1 MKDTLKPGV
10 THTLT
15 FIVPESKTV
24 PFLYPEAPGFTAMP
38 KVFATGYMVGL
49 FEWACIELL
58 KPHLDA
64 GEGSLGVHVD
74 FSHDA
79 ATPPG
84 LTVTVTATC
93 TRVEGRSVEFDVAGH
108 DGVDR
113 IGGGHHRRAI
123 VRWDR
128 FNERLTQKREKALGR
143 G

>member
-1 MKDTLKPGV
+1 MKDTLKPGL

-15 FIVPESKTV
+15 FTVPENRTV
-24 PFLYPEAPGFTAMP
+24 PFLYPEAPGFTVMP

-58 KPHLDA
+58 KPHLEP
-64 GEGSLGVHVD
+64 GEGSLGVHVN

-84 LTVTVTATC
+84 LTITVTATC
-93 TRVEGRSVEFDVAGH
+93 TKVEGRSVEFDVIGH

-113 IGGGHHRRAI
+113 IGGGPHRRAI
-123 VRWDR
+123 VRWDKFSQR
-128 FNERLTQKREKALGR
+128 VEEKRRKALGA
-143 G
+143 